1 MRPLLIR
8 GGHLFDPGR
17 GLDMTGSLL
26 VTGGLISWI
35 GEEGEEAP
43 VAEVDLLPAEGLYV
57 CPGFIDLHCHLRE
70 PGFEYKETIATG
82 TAAAAR
88 GGFTTVC
95 CMPNTQPPL
104 DTPGRIADLA
114 ARAAADA
121 LVRVLPVAAISR
133 GRNGR
138 ELVDMAALAQ
148 AGVVGFSDDG
158 DPVADA
164 ELMRRALLA
173 SRDLHLPVISHCEDR
188 QISRNGVMNRG
199 PVSERLG
206 VAGIPSAAEVMMVSR
221 DIGLARET
229 GGWLH
234 IAHISA
240 EDSVD
245 LLARARAEGVNV
257 TAEVTPHH
265 LTLTEEL
272 VINLAGGAK
281 VNPPLRSLRDVREM
295 VRALRNGTIDVIAT
309 DHAPHAAADKAGTL
323 EEAAFGFSGLETAF
337 GSVMSLYHSGEVP
350 LATIITSLTG
360 APARIL
366 GGRFGWL
373 GELAPGA
380 QADITIFDP
389 DREWTVDPAAFASRG
404 RNTPLAGTLLRGKVL
419 ATIFRGRRVWQDRA
433 MRARA
438 ARRG

>member
-1 MRPLLIR
+1 
-8 GGHLFDPGR
+8 
-17 GLDMTGSLL
+17 MTGSLL

-221 DIGLARET
+221 DISLARET

>member
-114 ARAAADA
+114 SRAAADA

>member
-1 MRPLLIR
+1 
-8 GGHLFDPGR
+8 
-17 GLDMTGSLL
+17 MTGSLL

-173 SRDLHLPVISHCEDR
+173 SRDLHLPVISH
-188 QISRNGVMNRG
+188 
-199 PVSERLG
+199 
-206 VAGIPSAAEVMMVSR
+206 
-221 DIGLARET
+221 
-229 GGWLH
+229 
-234 IAHISA
+234 
-240 EDSVD
+240 
-245 LLARARAEGVNV
+245 
-257 TAEVTPHH
+257 
-265 LTLTEEL
+265 
-272 VINLAGGAK
+272 
-281 VNPPLRSLRDVREM
+281 
-295 VRALRNGTIDVIAT
+295 
-309 DHAPHAAADKAGTL
+309 
-323 EEAAFGFSGLETAF
+323 
-337 GSVMSLYHSGEVP
+337 
-350 LATIITSLTG
+350 
-360 APARIL
+360 
-366 GGRFGWL
+366 
-373 GELAPGA
+373 
-380 QADITIFDP
+380 
-389 DREWTVDPAAFASRG
+389 
-404 RNTPLAGTLLRGKVL
+404 
-419 ATIFRGRRVWQDRA
+419 
-433 MRARA
+433 
-438 ARRG
+438 